1 MASIDLEKAV
11 KHLKAHDKV
20 LSALI
25 DKILKIQIGS
35 DAILDKLIEQ
45 VDNLNGWLASQTN
58 MLVTDWETVD

>member
-1 MASIDLEKAV
+1 MDQIYESI
-11 KHLKAHDKV
+11 
-20 LSALI
+20 
-25 DKILKIQIGS
+25 ILKIQIGS